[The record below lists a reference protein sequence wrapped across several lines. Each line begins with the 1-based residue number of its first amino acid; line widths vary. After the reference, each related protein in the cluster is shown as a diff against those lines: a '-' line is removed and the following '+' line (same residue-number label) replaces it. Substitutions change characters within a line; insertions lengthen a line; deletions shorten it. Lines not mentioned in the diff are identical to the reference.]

1 MSFDVLDEHEQ
12 GELVQKW
19 LRENA
24 LSIAA
29 GVGLGLAL
37 IFGWQQ
43 WKSHRAQHASEA
55 AGQYQA
61 LTDAVEAKHDDEVDK
76 IALSVRKDFP
86 DSAYAVFAAMTQA
99 DIAAKK
105 NDLAGAA
112 SALDWAQQ
120 HASDASLKSLASLRL
135 AKVKLAQGDADAAL
149 KLVDAVP
156 KDEYSAFAAE
166 IRGDALAKQ
175 GHADAARTA
184 YQDAIT
190 HLDPQST
197 NRGFLQMKLDD
208 LAASSTPAPAPVTE
222 KVGS

>member
-24 LSIAA
+24 LSIAT
-29 GVGLGLAL
+29 GVGLGLVL

-43 WKSHRAQHASEA
+43 WKSHRAQRSAEA

-61 LTDAVEAKHDDEVDK
+61 LSDAVEAKHDDEVDK
-76 IALSVRKDFP
+76 IAQTVRKDFP

-99 DIAAKK
+99 DLATKK
-105 NDLAGAA
+105 NDLAGAVT
-112 SALDWAQQ
+112 ALEWAQQ
-120 HASDASLKSLASLRL
+120 QAGDVSLKSLASLRL

-149 KLVDAVP
+149 KLIDALP
-156 KDEYSAFAAE
+156 KDDYAALAGE

-184 YQDAIT
+184 YQDAIS
-190 HLDPQST
+190 HLDPQAT
-197 NRGFLQMKLDD
+197 NRSFLQMKLDD
-208 LAASSTPAPAPVTE
+208 LAAAAAPAPAPTTE